1 MTYNILYNSEFGVGL
16 PILST
21 KSEVNRDT
29 VLKTVLQI
37 IDNDL
42 YLMNNPYEDA
52 QWAEVH
58 NPDGQFDLPRPK
70 TEEERESEENKLRL
84 AKWIMD
90 TEEVSWIMMV
100 FGLENPQ
107 KSGRHLTEEE
117 SEEITVREFLIMITP
132 MEGDWQ

>member
-1 MTYNILYNSEFGVGL
+1 MTYNILCHSDFRVSL

-21 KSEVNRDT
+21 ESEVNRDT
-29 VLKTVLQI
+29 VMKTVRKI

-52 QWAEVH
+52 RWVEVH
-58 NPDGQFDLPRPK
+58 NLQLVLPMPK
-70 TEEERESEENKLRL
+70 TEEERESEENKRKL
-84 AKWIMD
+84 ADWIMT
-90 TEEVSWIMMV
+90 TEEISWVLEV
-100 FGLENPQ
+100 FSLENPQ

-117 SEEITVREFLIMITP
+117 SEEITVQEFLIMITP

>member
-1 MTYNILYNSEFGVGL
+1 MTYNILCSREFRVSL

-21 KSEVNRDT
+21 ESEVNRDT

-58 NPDGQFDLPRPK
+58 NLQSVLPRPK
-70 TEEERESEENKLRL
+70 TEEERESEKNKLRL

-90 TEEVSWIMMV
+90 TEEVSWVMMV
-100 FGLENPQ
+100 FGQENPQ
-107 KSGRHLTEEE
+107 KSGSRLTEEE

>member
-1 MTYNILYNSEFGVGL
+1 MTYNILYSSEFGVSL

-21 KSEVNRDT
+21 ESEVNRDT

-42 YLMNNPYEDA
+42 SLMNNPYEDA

-58 NPDGQFDLPRPK
+58 NLQSVLWIPK
-70 TEEERESEENKLRL
+70 TEEGRESERNKLKL
-84 AKWIMD
+84 ANWIME
-90 TEEVSWIMMV
+90 TEEISWIMMV
-100 FGLENPQ
+100 FGLKNPQ
-107 KSGRHLTEEE
+107 KSGDHLTEEE